1 MVGNTMATL
10 HKLAYGV
17 GMAFS
22 ASCFIAMGMLVGHA
36 GAWSPLALCA
46 SFLLML
52 VIIAAVSEL
61 SALFPSAV
69 GLRTYIRA
77 GLGDSA
83 ALAAVLLYL
92 VLVLLVGGLEVR
104 VLAAVLEPLW
114 PGLNTLVMTAGLFGL
129 ILSTQV
135 LGWRAST
142 AVQTSLV
149 VLLLCAVG
157 LLVAVAWQ
165 QQPQT
170 GSSPPLKLPADD
182 LASAIVIGLFLFAS
196 VEWITTLQVR
206 HPADARRMPR
216 LLLLSCVLL
225 MLLFLG
231 TTQAIV
237 HLMKAGATVDL
248 SVPQLALAEGLPP
261 PWSLWLLL
269 LVTGLALLST
279 CHAGLA
285 CAARLVYLL
294 AREGHLPRVLTAT
307 NAAGAPVA
315 ALVAVALACLA
326 AAAVVVHL
334 PSADGVAEACA
345 LAICTVYAL
354 YLVSAARLRAGPR
367 RPAWP
372 TLLLPRALLWAV
384 AGLLLAVM
392 AATCW
397 EAQQRGHLALALLP
411 WCAAGL
417 GLAAMRWRAARRP
430 SPALPQAPLHPTQQ

>member
-114 PGLNTLVMTAGLFGL
+114 PGLNTLVMTAALFGL

-149 VLLLCAVG
+149 VLLLGAVA

-165 QQPQT
+165 QPP
-170 GSSPPLKLPADD
+170 SASPALTLPADD
-182 LASAIVIGLFLFAS
+182 FASATVIGLFLFAS

-237 HLMKAGATVDL
+237 HLMQAGATVDL
-248 SVPQLALAEGLPP
+248 SVPQLALAAGLPP

-279 CHAGLA
+279 CNAGLA

-294 AREGHLPRVLTAT
+294 AREGHLPRALTAT

-315 ALVAVALACLA
+315 ALGAVALACLA

-392 AATCW
+392 VATCW
-397 EAQQRGHLALALLP
+397 EAQQRGHVGLALLP
-411 WCAAGL
+411 WCAAAL

-430 SPALPQAPLHPTQQ
+430 SPALPRAPLHPTQQ

>member
-1 MVGNTMATL
+1 MVGTTVATL
-10 HKLAYGV
+10 HKLACGV

-22 ASCFIAMGMLVGHA
+22 ASCFTAMGMLVGHA
-36 GAWSPLALCA
+36 GAWSPLALGA
-46 SFLLML
+46 SFVLML

-104 VLAAVLEPLW
+104 VLAAVLAPLW
-114 PGLNTLVMTAGLFGL
+114 PGLNPLPMTLLLFGA
-129 ILSTQV
+129 ILATQL
-135 LGWRAST
+135 LGWRTST
-142 AVQTSLV
+142 AIQTGLV
-149 VLLLCAVG
+149 VLLLSAVAG
-157 LLVAVAWQ
+157 LVAAGW
-165 QQPQT
+165 QQPQ
-170 GSSPPLKLPADD
+170 SASRPFALPAGD
-182 LASAIVIGLFLFAS
+182 LASATVIGLFLFAS

-216 LLLLSCVLL
+216 VLLLACVLL
-225 MLLFLG
+225 MVLFLG

-237 HLMKAGATVDL
+237 HVMQAGVPVHLA
-248 SVPQLALAEGLPP
+248 VPQLALASGLPL

-269 LVTGLALLST
+269 VVTGLALLST

-285 CAARLVYLL
+285 CAGRLVYLL
-294 AREGHLPRVLTAT
+294 AREGHLPRSLSAT

-315 ALVAVALACLA
+315 ALCAVALACLA
-326 AAAVVVHL
+326 AAAVVLGL

-345 LAICTVYAL
+345 LAICTVYVL

-367 RPAWP
+367 QPAWP
-372 TLLLPRALLWAV
+372 TLRLPRVLLWTV

-397 EAQQRGHLALALLP
+397 EALQRGSLGLALLP

-417 GLAAMRWRAARRP
+417 GLAAMRWRSARRP
-430 SPALPQAPLHPTQQ
+430 SPALHPAPLHPTQQ